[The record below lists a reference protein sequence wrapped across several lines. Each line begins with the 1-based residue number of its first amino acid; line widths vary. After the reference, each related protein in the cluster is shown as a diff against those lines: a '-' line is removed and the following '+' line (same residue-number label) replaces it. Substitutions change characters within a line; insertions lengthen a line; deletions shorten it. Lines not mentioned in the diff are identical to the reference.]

1 MLKAGSKRRR
11 TKRQIEADEAEELAK
26 ENEYRSKVAR
36 LEMIEQQLRAT
47 EEQARVNRQAADL
60 VSDMINAGVIQ
71 QESENTFVVANN
83 NQEQRFDVAQ
93 QPDQGWDQLWLLK
106 DSVLFEYELGSG
118 CPQLGS

>member
-36 LEMIEQQLRAT
+36 LEMIEQQLQAT

-93 QPDQGWDQLWLLK
+93 QADQ
-106 DSVLFEYELGSG
+106 S
-118 CPQLGS
+118 

>member
-11 TKRQIEADEAEELAK
+11 TKREIEEDKQEELDK

-36 LEMIEQQLRAT
+36 LEMIELQLQAS
-47 EEQARVNRQAADL
+47 EEQVRVNRQAADL

-83 NQEQRFDVAQ
+83 NQEQRFDMAQ
-93 QPDQGWDQLWLLK
+93 QPDQG
-106 DSVLFEYELGSG
+106 
-118 CPQLGS
+118 

>member
-11 TKRQIEADEAEELAK
+11 TKREIEEDKQEELDK

-36 LEMIEQQLRAT
+36 LEMIELQLQAS
-47 EEQARVNRQAADL
+47 EEQVRVNRQAADL

-93 QPDQGWDQLWLLK
+93 QPDQG
-106 DSVLFEYELGSG
+106 
-118 CPQLGS
+118 

>member
-11 TKRQIEADEAEELAK
+11 TKREIEEDKQEELDK

-36 LEMIEQQLRAT
+36 LEMIELQLQAS
-47 EEQARVNRQAADL
+47 EEQVRVNRQAADL

-71 QESENTFVVANN
+71 QESENTFVLANN

-93 QPDQGWDQLWLLK
+93 QADQ
-106 DSVLFEYELGSG
+106 S
-118 CPQLGS
+118 

>member
-11 TKRQIEADEAEELAK
+11 TKRQIEADNEEELAK

-36 LEMIEQQLRAT
+36 LEIVEQQLLAS

-93 QPDQGWDQLWLLK
+93 QPDQG
-106 DSVLFEYELGSG
+106 
-118 CPQLGS
+118 

>member
-11 TKRQIEADEAEELAK
+11 TKREIEEAKQEELDK

-36 LEMIEQQLRAT
+36 LEMIELQLQAS
-47 EEQARVNRQAADL
+47 EEQVRVNRQAADL

-71 QESENTFVVANN
+71 QESENTFVAANN

-93 QPDQGWDQLWLLK
+93 QPDQG
-106 DSVLFEYELGSG
+106 
-118 CPQLGS
+118 

>member
-1 MLKAGSKRRR
+1 MLKAKSKRRR
-11 TKRQIEADEAEELAK
+11 TKRQIEEDKQEELDK

-36 LEMIEQQLRAT
+36 LEMIELQLQAS
-47 EEQARVNRQAADL
+47 EEQVRVNRQAADL

-93 QPDQGWDQLWLLK
+93 QPDQG
-106 DSVLFEYELGSG
+106 
-118 CPQLGS
+118 

>member
-11 TKRQIEADEAEELAK
+11 TKRQIEADNEAEVAK

-36 LEMIEQQLRAT
+36 LEMVEQQLLAT

-71 QESENTFVVANN
+71 QESENTFVVANI

-93 QPDQGWDQLWLLK
+93 QPDQ
-106 DSVLFEYELGSG
+106 S
-118 CPQLGS
+118 